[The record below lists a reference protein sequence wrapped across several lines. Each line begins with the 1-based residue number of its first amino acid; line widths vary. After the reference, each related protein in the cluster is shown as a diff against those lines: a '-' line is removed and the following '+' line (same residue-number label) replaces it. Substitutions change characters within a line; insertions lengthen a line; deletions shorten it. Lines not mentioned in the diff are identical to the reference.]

1 MALSHWGIRSI
12 HTSHC
17 SVDNMCCSWDMC
29 LSCQDTGG
37 WEDYLE
43 RPQGGGSVKQQP
55 NNQQQEQQGHIVWS
69 VHYTCSRE
77 DNTFHDQGS
86 RQPMEAGKWW
96 AKSQNAMVGI
106 ELRNTI
112 AEEQACFKNWRQFCT
127 NTLKSYFGHSQIFI
141 YYLFHIIWM
150 IAQNACI
157 IPKFVLKDVAKSC
170 SNHCGTTK

>member
-1 MALSHWGIRSI
+1 MALLHWGIRSI

-17 SVDNMCCSWDMC
+17 SVDSMCCSWDMC
-29 LSCQDTGG
+29 LSCQDTGD

-43 RPQGGGSVKQQP
+43 WPQGGGSVKQQP

-112 AEEQACFKNWRQFCT
+112 AEGQACLKIEDNSAPILWKATLVMCPNLYILFISHHLNDCT
-127 NTLKSYFGHSQIFI
+127 KCLYHS
-141 YYLFHIIWM
+141 
-150 IAQNACI
+150 
-157 IPKFVLKDVAKSC
+157 
-170 SNHCGTTK
+170 